1 MTIKFQNHE
10 QVIDTLNSAELWLGI
25 FKDVEDQFYSK
36 FECFDDPSHLIVQ
49 LDYYCDHWFKPML
62 YNIRLREC
70 IKWYLN
76 NSKSIDDINN
86 VINDA
91 LQGKTSYLV
100 PPKQIE
106 GDDEIPF

>member
-1 MTIKFQNHE
+1 
-10 QVIDTLNSAELWLGI
+10 
-25 FKDVEDQFYSK
+25 
-36 FECFDDPSHLIVQ
+36 
-49 LDYYCDHWFKPML
+49 ML

-100 PPKQIE
+100 PPKQIDE
-106 GDDEIPF
+106 DDEIPF